1 MLRDRP
7 GQPGLS
13 HWRDTSLGRPAP
25 PQGCSANLEA
35 VRRAGCASH
44 RLAKRPCRRDAHFF
58 LQLSIP
64 GAPVEEALD
73 LPHRRRAAITG
84 ALLGLLAGSV
94 ALMGVLA
101 VAAGCLPYRIS
112 SPAHPWPP
120 LCSDPAY
127 RVITY
132 LSFPVNL
139 LSNDLSTAMLLAPLS
154 LLMYAILGALIGS
167 ALEASRT
174 SSPRQ

>member
-1 MLRDRP
+1 LLR
-7 GQPGLS
+7 
-13 HWRDTSLGRPAP
+13 GR
-25 PQGCSANLEA
+25 
-35 VRRAGCASH
+35 RT
-44 RLAKRPCRRDAHFF
+44 
-58 LQLSIP
+58 
-64 GAPVEEALD
+64 
-73 LPHRRRAAITG
+73 AITG

-94 ALMGVLA
+94 ALVGFLA

-112 SPAHPWPP
+112 SPAQPWPP

-139 LSNDLSTAMLLAPLS
+139 LSNDLSTAILLAPLS

-174 SSPRQ
+174 SSPKQ